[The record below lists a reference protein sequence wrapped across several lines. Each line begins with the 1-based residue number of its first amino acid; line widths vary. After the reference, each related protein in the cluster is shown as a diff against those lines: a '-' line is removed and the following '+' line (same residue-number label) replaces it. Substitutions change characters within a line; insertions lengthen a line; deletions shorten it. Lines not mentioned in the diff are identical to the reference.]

1 MKAFFQKLE
10 PGPERSFLA
19 FRDASPYFKVP
30 WHFHPEYEL
39 TYIVKSKGNRLV
51 GDSIKNFEPGD
62 LVLLGPNLPHCW
74 LNLQEDIQRPGHESE
89 AVVIQFRRDFM
100 GPQFFK
106 KPEFKNIV
114 ELMDKS
120 LNGLSFYGDTRK
132 RLAQV
137 MLEISNKKPIEQF
150 IDLIQAL
157 KTLSESKEY
166 NILSSD
172 GFTAQL
178 AQTESEKINLVLNYL
193 KENFKSKI
201 RLEEVAALT
210 HMTPAA
216 FCRFFKA
223 RTSKTFV
230 HFVNEFKI
238 GYASRLLIET
248 DFTVSQIATE
258 AGFNNIANFN
268 RHFLKFKETTP
279 MRYRRQV
286 RGISGGK
293 I

>member
-39 TYIVKSKGNRLV
+39 TYIVQSRGNRLV

-62 LVLLGPNLPHCW
+62 LALLGPNLPHCW
-74 LNLQEDIQRPGHESE
+74 LNLQEDIDQPEHQSE
-89 AVVIQFRRDFM
+89 AVVIQFRKDFM
-100 GPQFFK
+100 GGQFFK
-106 KPEFKNIV
+106 NPELKPIS
-114 ELMDKS
+114 ELLDKS
-120 LNGLSFYGDTRK
+120 MNGLSFFGETRK
-132 RLAQV
+132 QIAAV
-137 MLEISNKKPIEQF
+137 MLEISAKKPIDQF
-150 IDLIQAL
+150 IDLIQVL
-157 KTLSESKEY
+157 KILSESKEY
-166 NILSSD
+166 ISLTSD

-178 AQTESEKINLVLNYL
+178 AQTESDKINLVLNYL
-193 KENFKSKI
+193 KENFKSQIK
-201 RLEEVAALT
+201 LDEVAALT

-230 HFVNEFKI
+230 YFVNEFKI

-248 DFTVSQIATE
+248 DLPVSQIATE
-258 AGFNNIANFN
+258 AGFHNIANFN

-279 MRYRRQV
+279 TQFRKQV
-286 RGISGGK
+286 REI
-293 I
+293 